1 MVEVCVTTEPFVNHL
16 THMGPRVAL
25 AGSCARLRMQAGQE
39 QLEWLAHGTMSI
51 LLDSEAT
58 NGQLLVARSHT
69 SEGVASPTGHD
80 RPVDQHDS

>member
-1 MVEVCVTTEPFVNHL
+1 
-16 THMGPRVAL
+16 
-25 AGSCARLRMQAGQE
+25 MQAGQE